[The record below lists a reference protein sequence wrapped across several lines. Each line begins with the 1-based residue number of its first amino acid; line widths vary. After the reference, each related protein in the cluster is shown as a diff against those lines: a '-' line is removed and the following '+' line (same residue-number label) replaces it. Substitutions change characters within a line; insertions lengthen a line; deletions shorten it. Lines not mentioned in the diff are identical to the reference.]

1 LQLLLRFYRVESGS
15 VLLDDQH
22 ISDVNIGWLRNEIG
36 YVGQMPVLFAGTIRD
51 NIKLGKPNAT
61 QQEII
66 DAAKAANAHDFVS
79 NLSDGYDTDIGTG

>member
-1 LQLLLRFYRVESGS
+1 
-15 VLLDDQH
+15 
-22 ISDVNIGWLRNEIG
+22 VNIGWLRNEIG

-61 QQEII
+61 EQEII

-79 NLSDGYDTDIGTG
+79 NLNNGYDTDIGTG